1 VLCVEAVLVVVEV
14 DEGGEAEVVVVLVL
28 VTELVSFANVVFN
41 NENSSS
47 RLSTAAFLWDAT
59 PRKVTV
65 SSSSSSKTQRRP
77 RPWNNR
83 T

>member
-1 VLCVEAVLVVVEV
+1 MSSAVQGHRVVREYTVEP
-14 DEGGEAEVVVVLVL
+14 L
-28 VTELVSFANVVFN
+28 VTMADDDNLANVVFHK
-41 NENSSS
+41 ESSTS

-59 PRKVTV
+59 PRKVTI

-77 RPWNNR
+77 RPWNDR